1 VAKLQKMKCFYVL
14 LQLNYNLSINKLTT
28 KKAVMT
34 RKNIALYCILL
45 LVLFGCNTS
54 TNLSTLN
61 PLHDNKYDSEFPTIS
76 VSDELSYISKTVK
89 KLNILAF
96 YATYSFPYESK
107 ITQNSINDSILEVY
121 SNNMT
126 ITHETVSGTASVVY
140 NSNELVGLL
149 TCAHIVDFNDTIYSY
164 YINENN
170 HVQTIS
176 IKIRQQ
182 NHISGLPTGESLK
195 IAAINIDKDIAL
207 LMKKIKPEAG
217 DNHEEIQTLNYP
229 IGTVSDLQW
238 GSLVYI
244 MGYPNGNLMVT
255 QGIASL
261 TNKIKT
267 GLFLSDALYNP
278 GISGSPVFAIR
289 DGIPNFELVGMAS
302 AAAAQESNILIPDKE
317 IVDKTIIKTPYT
329 GDIFV
334 DNNKLISY
342 GITYSVSIDEISTFI
357 QLNKEGLIANG
368 FEINDFFK

>member
-1 VAKLQKMKCFYVL
+1 
-14 LQLNYNLSINKLTT
+14 
-28 KKAVMT
+28 
-34 RKNIALYCILL
+34 
-45 LVLFGCNTS
+45 
-54 TNLSTLN
+54 
-61 PLHDNKYDSEFPTIS
+61 
-76 VSDELSYISKTVK
+76 
-89 KLNILAF
+89 
-96 YATYSFPYESK
+96 
-107 ITQNSINDSILEVY
+107 
-121 SNNMT
+121 
-126 ITHETVSGTASVVY
+126 
-140 NSNELVGLL
+140 
-149 TCAHIVDFNDTIYSY
+149 
-164 YINENN
+164 
-170 HVQTIS
+170 
-176 IKIRQQ
+176 
-182 NHISGLPTGESLK
+182 
-195 IAAINIDKDIAL
+195 
-207 LMKKIKPEAG
+207 
-217 DNHEEIQTLNYP
+217 
-229 IGTVSDLQW
+229 
-238 GSLVYI
+238 
-244 MGYPNGNLMVT
+244 MVT